1 MTKKRNIQ
9 KSALSFALL
18 FSLGISSS
26 PISTAIHADTQLE
39 QSAEKKLV
47 SLTERTSLFFEYLQ
61 QGKYAEA
68 LQLTSAAFQSKFT
81 VNTLQ
86 NWWIQS
92 GGSGI
97 KSMGTPLIKERNL
110 VHQTVEIPGA
120 IEGTIIPLLLKF
132 TPGGKVDEVGVR
144 PPQKSYTI
152 PDPSYDQPDSYQERE
167 IVIGNSTYLLPAT
180 LTVPKHNPG
189 EKVPVVVLVHGSG
202 MSDRDSTYMGTKILR
217 DLAAGLSSN
226 GIAVLRYEKRS
237 LEHSFKMSSEPAT
250 LDRDTTDD
258 AIYAVK
264 SAAQQEGIDPNNI
277 FILGHS
283 QGAGTMPRI
292 LSKAPSS
299 LVRGSILL
307 APPARPLTDIL
318 IDQYQYLGAPKEVID
333 ELKKQFAFIQDPTF
347 NPDHPPAGYNF
358 PSPHFMY
365 DVSRWRPV
373 EEAKSRKE
381 PLLILQGARD
391 YQVTVK
397 DEFTRWQ
404 EGLSN
409 RSNVQFK
416 EYPKLNHFFTEGD
429 GGLSH
434 PSEYEIPANVPA
446 YVIQDIVTWVN
457 VTKGF
462 GAKTL

>member
-1 MTKKRNIQ
+1 MIKKRNIQ
-9 KSALSFALL
+9 KLALSFTLL
-18 FSLGISSS
+18 FSLGISSF
-26 PISTAIHADTQLE
+26 PISTAIHADTQGE
-39 QSAEKKLV
+39 QSTEKKQV
-47 SLTERTSLFFEYLQ
+47 SLTERTTLFFEYLQ

-81 VNTLQ
+81 ANTLQ
-86 NWWIQS
+86 NWWTQS
-92 GGSGI
+92 GGSSI
-97 KSMGTPLIKERNL
+97 KSMGTPVIKERNL

-120 IEGTIIPLLLKF
+120 IEGSTIPLLLKF

-144 PPQKSYTI
+144 TPQKSYTI
-152 PDPSYDQPDSYQERE
+152 PHPSYDQPDSYQERE
-167 IVIGNSTYLLPAT
+167 IVIGNPTYPLPAT
-180 LTVPKHNPG
+180 LTIPKHKPD

-202 MSDRDSTYMGTKILR
+202 MSDRDSTFMGIKILR

-237 LEHSFKMSSEPAT
+237 LEHSFKMSAEPAT

-258 AIYAVK
+258 AIYAAK
-264 SAAQQEGIDPNNI
+264 SAAQQEGIDADNI

-283 QGAGTMPRI
+283 QGGGTMPRI

-299 LVRGSILL
+299 LVRGGILL
-307 APPARPLTDIL
+307 APPARPFTDIL

-347 NPDHPPAGYNF
+347 DPDHPPAGYNF

-381 PLLILQGARD
+381 PLLILQGERD

-434 PSEYEIPANVPA
+434 PSEYEVPANVPA

-457 VTKGF
+457 ETK
-462 GAKTL
+462 K

>member
-1 MTKKRNIQ
+1 MNKKKKIQ
-9 KSALSFALL
+9 KSVLSFSLL
-18 FSLGISSS
+18 FSLGVSSF
-26 PISTAIHADTQLE
+26 PLTTAIHADTREE

-81 VNTLQ
+81 ANTLQ
-86 NWWIQS
+86 NWWAQ
-92 GGSGI
+92 SGI
-97 KSMGTPLIKERNL
+97 KIMGTPVIKERNL

-120 IEGTIIPLLLKF
+120 IEGTTIPLLIKF
-132 TPGGKVDEVGVR
+132 TPGGKVDEVGER
-144 PPQKSYTI
+144 PPQESYI
-152 PDPSYDQPDSYQERE
+152 PHPSYDQPASYQERE
-167 IVIGNSTYLLPAT
+167 IVIGNSTYPLPAT
-180 LTVPKHNPG
+180 LTVPKHKPG
-189 EKVPVVVLVHGSG
+189 EKVPVVVLVHGAG
-202 MSDRDSTYMGTKILR
+202 IHDRDSTYLGTKILR
-217 DLAAGLSSN
+217 DLAVGLSSN
-226 GIAVLRYEKRS
+226 GIAVLRYEKRT
-237 LEHSFKMSSEPAT
+237 LEHALKMSAEPVT

-258 AIYAVK
+258 AIYAAK

-307 APPARPLTDIL
+307 APPARPLTDTA
-318 IDQYQYLGAPKEVID
+318 IDVSQYLGAPKEVID
-333 ELKKQFAFIQDPTF
+333 ELKRQFAFILDPTF
-347 NPDHPPAGYNF
+347 NPDHPPADYNFPF

-365 DVSRWRPV
+365 DVTRWRPV

-397 DEFTRWQ
+397 DEYTKWQ

-409 RSNVQFK
+409 RGNVQFK

-429 GGLSH
+429 GELSL
-434 PSEYEIPANVPA
+434 PSEYEIPANVPE
-446 YVIQDIVTWVN
+446 YVIQDIITWVN
-457 VTKGF
+457 ETK
-462 GAKTL
+462 K

>member
-1 MTKKRNIQ
+1 MNKKKKIQ
-9 KSALSFALL
+9 KSALSFTLL
-18 FSLGISSS
+18 FSLGVSSF
-26 PISTAIHADTQLE
+26 PLTTAIHADTREE
-39 QSAEKKLV
+39 QPAEKKPV
-47 SLTERTSLFFEYLQ
+47 SLTERTSLFFDYLQ

-81 VNTLQ
+81 ASTLQ
-86 NWWIQS
+86 NWWTQS

-97 KSMGTPLIKERNL
+97 ESMGTPVIKERNL
-110 VHQTVEIPGA
+110 VHQTVEIPGV
-120 IEGTIIPLLLKF
+120 IEGATIPLLLKF

-144 PPQKSYTI
+144 TPQKSYTI
-152 PDPSYDQPDSYQERE
+152 PNPNYDQPDSYQERE
-167 IVIGNSTYLLPAT
+167 IVIGNSTYPLPAT
-180 LTVPKHNPG
+180 LTVPKHKPG

-202 MSDRDSTYMGTKILR
+202 PHDRDSTFMGAKIFR
-217 DLAAGLSSN
+217 DLAAGLSSS

-237 LEHSFKMSSEPAT
+237 LEHGFKMSAEPGT
-250 LDRDTTDD
+250 LERDTTDD
-258 AIYAVK
+258 AIYAAK

-307 APPARPLTDIL
+307 APPARPFTDIL

-333 ELKKQFAFIQDPTF
+333 ELKRQFAFIQDPTF
-347 NPDHPPAGYNF
+347 DPDHPPAGYNF

-397 DEFTRWQ
+397 DEYTKWQ

-409 RSNVQFK
+409 RGNVQFK
-416 EYPKLNHFFTEGD
+416 EYPKLNHFFTEGA
-429 GGLSH
+429 GGLSR
-434 PSEYEIPANVPA
+434 PSEYEIPANVPE
-446 YVIQDIVTWVN
+446 YVIQDIVKWVN
-457 VTKGF
+457 DTK
-462 GAKTL
+462 K